1 MAQGP
6 FEKKN
11 ILVTGGAGFIGSH
24 LCERLLKDAHV
35 ICLDNFTNSSTKNI
49 DHLLKN
55 PDFEFLRTDINQPF
69 ALENFS
75 ELKKFNIAVQ
85 GIQEIYHLACP
96 TSAKNFDEYRL
107 PTLDANSVG
116 MKHVLDVGVKYKA
129 KVVFAS
135 SSVIYGPRGE
145 RPYKEDDWGSVN
157 LLTPRACYDEG
168 KRFAETMCAT
178 YGAVHGLD
186 TRIARIFRTYGPR
199 LKLYDG
205 QMISDF
211 ITDALE
217 GKDLAIYGDESFR
230 TTLCYVSD
238 TVDGLVKLM
247 AAGNGIGPVNIGSDV
262 DVALM
267 DVAKQIIAAT
277 GSASK
282 IVFEAPLQFMSPLGI
297 PDLTKAR
304 ESLGWIPLVR
314 LEDGLKRSVEYAI
327 AHRGLL

>member
-1 MAQGP
+1 MP
-6 FEKKN
+6 NTTFEKKN

-24 LCERLLKDAHV
+24 LCEKLLKDAHV

-55 PDFEFLRTDINQPF
+55 ADFEFLRADVNQPIG
-69 ALENFS
+69 LESFP
-75 ELKKFNIAVQ
+75 ELQKFKIKFQ
-85 GIQEIYHLACP
+85 GLQEIYHLACP
-96 TSAKNFDEYRL
+96 TSAKNFDEYRMQ
-107 PTLDANSVG
+107 TLDANSVG
-116 MKHVLDVGVKYKA
+116 MKHVLDLGVQYKA

-135 SSVIYGPRGE
+135 SSVVYGPRGA
-145 RPYKEDDWGSVN
+145 RPFREDDLGTVN
-157 LLTPRACYDEG
+157 QLTPRSCYDEG

-178 YGAVHGLD
+178 FGAVHGLD

-217 GKDLAIYGDESFR
+217 GKDLVIYGDETFR

-238 TVDGLVKLM
+238 VVDGLTRLM
-247 AAGNGIGPVNIGSDV
+247 AASAGVGPVNLGSDV
-262 DVALM
+262 DVTLT

-277 GSASK
+277 TSSSK
-282 IVFEAPLQFMSPLGI
+282 IVFEPPLQFITPLGI
-297 PDLTKAR
+297 PDLAKAR
-304 ESLGWIPLVR
+304 ETLGWIPLVR

>member
-1 MAQGP
+1 MAQVP

-49 DHLLKN
+49 DYLLKN
-55 PDFEFLRTDINQPF
+55 SDFEFLRTDINQPIV
-69 ALENFS
+69 LENFS
-75 ELKKFNIAVQ
+75 ELKKFNITVQ

-107 PTLDANSVG
+107 QTLDANSVG
-116 MKHVLDVGVKYKA
+116 MKHVLDLGVKYKA

-135 SSVIYGPRGE
+135 SSVIYGPRGA
-145 RPYKEDDWGSVN
+145 RPFREDDWGTVN
-157 LLTPRACYDEG
+157 LATPRSCYDEG

-186 TRIARIFRTYGPR
+186 ARIARIFRTYGPR

-217 GKDLAIYGDESFR
+217 GKDLVIYGDETFR

-238 TVDGLVKLM
+238 IVDGLVKLM
-247 AAGNGIGPVNIGSDV
+247 EASAGVGSVNLGSDV
-262 DVALM
+262 DVALV
-267 DVAKQIIAAT
+267 DVARQIVAAT
-277 GSASK
+277 GSSSK
-282 IVFEAPLQFMSPLGI
+282 IVFEPPLQFITSLGI

-314 LEDGLKRSVEYAI
+314 LEDGLKRSIEYAV